1 MAKGLGIVGGF
12 VAIFFGI
19 LGMISLDPKCLFAM
33 LLQLY
38 VLFYLFITNCPN
50 GFAALP

>member
-19 LGMISLDPKCLFAM
+19 LGLISLDPKCIFAM
-33 LLQLY
+33 LLQLL
-38 VLFYLFITNCPN
+38 VLFFYLFLFLFIDQ
-50 GFAALP
+50 LD